1 LRQKGKV
8 DFAGAIAITAALI
21 LLVYAIVTAN
31 DKGWTSAPTIGL
43 ALGSVGLL
51 AAFVAIEKRS
61 KSPMIPLGIFK
72 VPNLKSSNIVMAL
85 LGAAWIPMWFF
96 LNLYLQQVH
105 GYGPF
110 ESGLALLPMTAAIM
124 ILMVGASSRII
135 SKIGVKTSMV
145 AGLSLLAVAMVLFST
160 MPYSGSSF
168 LVHVLPASLI
178 AAGGMSLA
186 YIPVL
191 MSAVSYTKQ
200 EESGLASGIVNTSYT
215 WPGNHSSSRVT
226 PVIGWRQRS
235 WFGQG
240 IERVPACIHRSSNNC
255 RVGVGRRI
263 TGSQKTQYV
272 KSKGGTHA
280 SRLGTLSPPK
290 LA

>member
-145 AGLSLLAVAMVLFST
+145 AGLSLLAVAS
-160 MPYSGSSF
+160 
-168 LVHVLPASLI
+168 
-178 AAGGMSLA
+178 
-186 YIPVL
+186 
-191 MSAVSYTKQ
+191 
-200 EESGLASGIVNTSYT
+200 
-215 WPGNHSSSRVT
+215 
-226 PVIGWRQRS
+226 
-235 WFGQG
+235 
-240 IERVPACIHRSSNNC
+240 
-255 RVGVGRRI
+255 
-263 TGSQKTQYV
+263 
-272 KSKGGTHA
+272 
-280 SRLGTLSPPK
+280 
-290 LA
+290 